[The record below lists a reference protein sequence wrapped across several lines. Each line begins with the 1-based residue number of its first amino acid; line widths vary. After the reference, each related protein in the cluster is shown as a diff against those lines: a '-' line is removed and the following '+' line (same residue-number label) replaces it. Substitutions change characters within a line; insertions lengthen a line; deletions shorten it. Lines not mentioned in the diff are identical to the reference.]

1 MEEIRPIQKEVT
13 IEDTTYRVIITPL
26 DDKSGKKTFKGLMV
40 DMMRED
46 EHFAR
51 DRFASN
57 VNAGVI
63 RNWMLNMHKASQNVE
78 RTLEAFRDWDGE
90 LNAYW

>member
-1 MEEIRPIQKEVT
+1 MEEIRLLQKNVT
-13 IEDTTYRVIITPL
+13 IEDTTYRVIVTPI

-57 VNAGVI
+57 INPGVI
-63 RNWMLNMHKASQNVE
+63 RNWMLNMHKASRNVE
-78 RTLEAFRDWDGE
+78 CTLEAFSDWDGE
-90 LNAYW
+90 LSEYW

>member
-57 VNAGVI
+57 VNAEVI
-63 RNWMLNMHKASQNVE
+63 RNWMLNMHRASQNIE